1 MPNNKSLPEP
11 ETVAQQDTG
20 GDCVPRLVRL
30 SLSFQPYEVEL
41 ILDALSQVRHQKLT
55 RCPWVKQEGGG
66 YGWTPSREVRRLR
79 FVENSIRRQLSEPN
93 DTAQTTPKEKS

>member
-1 MPNNKSLPEP
+1 MSELPENSENP
-11 ETVAQQDTG
+11 QKAVAQ
-20 GDCVPRLVRL
+20 PPLVRL

-41 ILDALSQVRHQKLT
+41 ILDALNQVRHQKLT

-93 DTAQTTPKEKS
+93 AGDLAPPP